1 MEVRIRHSKI
11 TCLPT
16 IIYCRQYRNVLSPP
30 FHFDAVKKWIP
41 DFYNLTMELM
51 QQWEK
56 ISDKPVDVVHWIPLF
71 TLDVL
76 GVTVLSRNFN
86 AMKGSESDD
95 LAAVNHIISNSNKP
109 KLLIMGKV

>member
-1 MEVRIRHSKI
+1 M
-11 TCLPT
+11 
-16 IIYCRQYRNVLSPP
+16 SPP

-41 DFYNLTMELM
+41 DFYSLSLELM

-56 ISDKPVDVVHWIPLF
+56 ISDKPVDAIHWLPLF

-86 AMKGSESDD
+86 AMKGEESED
-95 LAAVNHIISNSNKP
+95 LEAVNNIIGKP
-109 KLLIMGKV
+109 ATPKMLIMGAVSPSKKFNCVRI